1 MSPGGRTVVDERFPA
16 DPDHSLVTRAAAGD
30 EAAFDE
36 LLRRHRLRV
45 FNLARALVGDDGEAE
60 DLAQEVFVRAWRALG
75 RFRGDSTF
83 RTWLYRVALNVIHTH
98 LGRKARRRGVWG
110 WWPETPP
117 PGPAEVDPG
126 LEGVERDLVRRELI
140 DRALAS
146 LPPDLRVAVTLRDI
160 EGLEY
165 REIAEAL
172 GIPVGTVMSR
182 IFRGRAR
189 LRPLLAPLVG
199 RAAARPPEE

>member
-1 MSPGGRTVVDERFPA
+1 MTGRWRTVVERHPSA
-16 DPDHSLVTRAAAGD
+16 DPDRALVTQAAAGD
-30 EAAFDE
+30 QDAFDE
-36 LLRRHRLRV
+36 LVRRHRLRV
-45 FNLARALVGDDGEAE
+45 FNLARVLVGDDGEAE
-60 DLAQEVFVRAWRALG
+60 DLAQETFVRVWRALG
-75 RFRGDSTF
+75 RFRGESTF

-98 LGRKARRRGVWG
+98 LARKARWRSVWG
-110 WWPETPP
+110 WWPEAAPEAP
-117 PGPAEVDPG
+117 PAEPQAG
-126 LEGVERDLVRRELI
+126 LAGLDTDLARRDLI

-146 LPPDLRVAVTLRDI
+146 LPTDLRVAVTLRDV

-189 LRPLLAPLVG
+189 LKPLLAPLVG
-199 RAAARPPEE
+199 RRADWDEP